1 MNDDTI
7 HTTVWTWSEYNDYV
21 ANPENNQNISNLES
35 KIELEIKARPP
46 FLISYTDIASAPPP
60 SNNEEKEA
68 TVFFVNI
75 LLIVPLVYYILKEEL
90 KSTTERD
97 ENDTKLIKY
106 IVKFGFQDYLP
117 SIITNSHVKEA
128 YNLQVSLLQEG
139 TVHVAATIFIT
150 YMIVSAMSHDGGQ
163 KVLDQALRH
172 LVDQEVDQ
180 DHESTITNL
189 GEIFNIF
196 GNICSIYISS

>member
-1 MNDDTI
+1 MVRIQRLCCQPREQPKHFQPRIQNRI
-7 HTTVWTWSEYNDYV
+7 R
-21 ANPENNQNISNLES
+21 NQT
-35 KIELEIKARPP
+35 RPP
-46 FLISYTDIASAPPP
+46 FLILYTDIASAPPP

-68 TVFFVNI
+68 TDFFVNI

-189 GEIFNIF
+189 GEYVPYIFHRETQSFI
-196 GNICSIYISS
+196 IPSK